1 MNCIFSW
8 LIYIFWAI
16 KCQQIE
22 KMPITI
28 IAQSPDFEVM
38 YLNILICPRDSPKPK
53 EILFTIIEKK
63 EHQKIFTF
71 DKKVPVRIYLFLLF
85 KCLHQLIKYQDCCR
99 FIFCQSTN
107 HCNSNAVTFKNLWA
121 TLEAL
126 FCAISGGFLR
136 KSLYH
141 WWWQQCR
148 RTCWSSSRLDLSETS
163 WTSLKNTT

>member
-71 DKKVPVRIYLFLLF
+71 DKKVPVRIYLFFYLNVF
-85 KCLHQLIKYQDCCR
+85 
-99 FIFCQSTN
+99 TN
-107 HCNSNAVTFKNLWA
+107 
-121 TLEAL
+121 
-126 FCAISGGFLR
+126 
-136 KSLYH
+136 
-141 WWWQQCR
+141 
-148 RTCWSSSRLDLSETS
+148 
-163 WTSLKNTT
+163 